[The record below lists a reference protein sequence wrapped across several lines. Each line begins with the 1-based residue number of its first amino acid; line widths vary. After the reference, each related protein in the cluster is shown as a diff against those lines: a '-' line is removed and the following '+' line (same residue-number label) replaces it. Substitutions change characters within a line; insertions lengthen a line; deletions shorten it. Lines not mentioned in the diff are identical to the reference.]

1 MRLLFVFVF
10 LLVLCSCGEN
20 FEPKE
25 TEIYKKG
32 DLNVDSNS
40 SNQILQQ
47 NYSINLADSNQS
59 ENENIPT
66 EGFIQI
72 SSGYLN
78 FRKSPGISD
87 YNKHERKYRKILNGT
102 KVKIIAKTNKC
113 ESIDGHYNCWYEIK
127 HLGKSGFIFG
137 QYLTLKPTTDNYN
150 KEESTSTVGDWFHEV
165 SKNMGGYNITSK
177 TKLTIIRIDAG
188 IYEYKIAT
196 TVIDEMYGG
205 NPKTN
210 YSSGKLEKHI
220 KDNKWV
226 FSGGDFGE
234 RGGYISIPSAEWDDY
249 KPKKLSVLFA
259 SGRGSSMNF
268 NRTISK
274 SKSGNSGSGNGSE
287 ISSSPSSSEETSIKA
302 YRQGYS
308 DGKTGY
314 GLPAYER
321 VSAYE
326 FYMSRGYNYSKADY
340 YVYEMG
346 YNDGVYGRNKKY

>member
-1 MRLLFVFVF
+1 MKKVMAVFGAIIF
-10 LLVLCSCGEN
+10 TSLILTSCGGTI
-20 FEPKE
+20 K
-25 TEIYKKG
+25 T
-32 DLNVDSNS
+32 SN
-40 SNQILQQ
+40 
-47 NYSINLADSNQS
+47 
-59 ENENIPT
+59 
-66 EGFIQI
+66 
-72 SSGYLN
+72 
-78 FRKSPGISD
+78 
-87 YNKHERKYRKILNGT
+87 
-102 KVKIIAKTNKC
+102 
-113 ESIDGHYNCWYEIK
+113 
-127 HLGKSGFIFG
+127 
-137 QYLTLKPTTDNYN
+137 
-150 KEESTSTVGDWFHEV
+150 TVGDWFHEV

-210 YSSGKLEKHI
+210 YSSGKLEKYI

-234 RGGYISIPSAEWDDY
+234 RGGYISIPSDEWDDY
-249 KPKKLSVLFA
+249 KPKTLSVHFA
-259 SGRGSSMNF
+259 SGRGSSMTF
-268 NRTISK
+268 NKTS
-274 SKSGNSGSGNGSE
+274 SSESESSGSGSESSSESNSGS
-287 ISSSPSSSEETSIKA
+287 SSSEEASKNA

-321 VSAYE
+321 VSASE